1 MRTWFARFPGMTVQ
15 SKILWIVGVVVA
27 LVVLGQVL
35 AILRWVIGLLI
46 LVAAVGFVLRVMGS
60 ESGTTPGT

>member
-1 MRTWFARFPGMTVQ
+1 MTVQ

-35 AILRWVIGLLI
+35 AILRWVIGLVI

-60 ESGTTPGT
+60 ESGSTPGT

>member
-1 MRTWFARFPGMTVQ
+1 MTVQ

-35 AILRWVIGLLI
+35 AILRWVIGLVI

-60 ESGTTPGT
+60 ESGNTPGT

>member
-1 MRTWFARFPGMTVQ
+1 MTVQ

-35 AILRWVIGLLI
+35 AILRWVIGLVI
-46 LVAAVGFVLRVMGS
+46 LVAAIGFVLRVMGS
-60 ESGTTPGT
+60 ESGSTPGK

>member
-1 MRTWFARFPGMTVQ
+1 MTVQ
-15 SKILWIVGVVVA
+15 ANILWIVGVVVA

-35 AILRWVIGLLI
+35 AILRWVIGLVI

-60 ESGTTPGT
+60 ESGSTPGK

>member
-1 MRTWFARFPGMTVQ
+1 MTVQ

-35 AILRWVIGLLI
+35 AILRWVIGLVI
-46 LVAAVGFVLRVMGS
+46 LVAAVGFVLRVLGS
-60 ESGTTPGT
+60 ESGSTPGT

>member
-1 MRTWFARFPGMTVQ
+1 MTVQ

-35 AILRWVIGLLI
+35 AILRWVIGLVI

-60 ESGTTPGT
+60 ESDSTPGT

>member
-1 MRTWFARFPGMTVQ
+1 MTVQ

-35 AILRWVIGLLI
+35 AILRWVIGLVI
-46 LVAAVGFVLRVMGS
+46 LVAAVGFVLRVLGS

>member
-1 MRTWFARFPGMTVQ
+1 MTLQ
-15 SKILWIVGVVVA
+15 AKILWIVGVVVA

-35 AILRWVIGLLI
+35 AILRWVIGLVI

-60 ESGTTPGT
+60 ESGSTPGT